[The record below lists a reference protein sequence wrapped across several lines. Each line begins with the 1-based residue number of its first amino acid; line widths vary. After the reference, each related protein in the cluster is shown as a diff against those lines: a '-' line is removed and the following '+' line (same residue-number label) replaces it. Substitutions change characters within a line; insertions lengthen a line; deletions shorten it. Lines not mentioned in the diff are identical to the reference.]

1 MSIHSSTAE
10 QRAADRA
17 SRPAPGKRTAI
28 RGSRRTALC
37 GLAPVLALATGLV
50 IAAIPP
56 VESPVPGRSAGID
69 RARDALEGGDLRI
82 LQGRQISLDEAIDM
96 AQRRYNARV
105 VRAEVSERDG
115 RRVYVLRLLS
125 DDGRV
130 FNVRVDAATG
140 AMQ

>member
-1 MSIHSSTAE
+1 MSIHSCTADQCACRE
-10 QRAADRA
+10 AL
-17 SRPAPGKRTAI
+17 RPAALSARRQRI
-28 RGSRRTALC
+28 RRVAVLRR
-37 GLAPVLALATGLV
+37 LAPVLALAAGLCF
-50 IAAIPP
+50 AAIPP
-56 VESPVPGRSAGID
+56 VDSSRPLRQGDARVGD
-69 RARDALEGGDLRI
+69 RLDGGDVRVQ
-82 LQGRQISLDEAIDM
+82 QGRPISMDEAIDM

-140 AMQ
+140 SMQ